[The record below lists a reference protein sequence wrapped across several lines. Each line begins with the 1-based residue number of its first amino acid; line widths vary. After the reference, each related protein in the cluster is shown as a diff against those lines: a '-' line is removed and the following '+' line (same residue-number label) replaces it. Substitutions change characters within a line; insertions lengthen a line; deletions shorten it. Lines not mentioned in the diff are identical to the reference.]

1 MIFAVYAGEN
11 DESIKNNLGMPDYSY
26 YFVMKSYLPVLAKM
40 GSVFIVNSLAQDS
53 ALLEQLNQECC
64 EAGEKFIFLS
74 FTPPHIT
81 GVSSAVPSVTVFA
94 WEYSTIPQEAWGGD
108 IQHDWRY
115 ALRQQGR
122 AITHSQYAVAAVRE
136 AMGDSFPVVSVP
148 APIWDTFA
156 NKFQPAAAT
165 SARARAGTR
174 IRYHGCL
181 LDSRALDL
189 EDLSIDERDD
199 VLARAV
205 ADKLSPDDHEVSLEG
220 VIYTSVMNPID
231 GRKNWT
237 DMVWAFCWAFREHE
251 DATLLIK
258 VTHYDVHRVWTQ
270 FIREFYKLQPFK
282 CRVVLLHGFL
292 EQEAYDDLIA
302 ATSYVVNCAYGEGQC
317 LPLMEYMSAG
327 IPAIAPNHT
336 AMADYINGDNAFIVK
351 SSYEWIH
358 WPHDP
363 RLNFRAFRYR
373 IDWESLYHGYL
384 SSYDI
389 AINAPEKYRAM
400 SGSASRDLRGYC
412 SRKLAISRLAT
423 FFDETL
429 PTSRPEN
436 RLQDLRR
443 RISWLFGG
451 RRSTLQRYA
460 SRFTLYRGETGT
472 GSS

>member
-11 DESIKNNLGMPDYSY
+11 DDSIKNNLGMPDYSY
-26 YFVMKSYLPVLAKM
+26 YFVMKSYLPVLAKL

-53 ALLEQLNQECC
+53 AMLEQLNQECC
-64 EAGEKFIFLS
+64 ENGEKFIFLS

-148 APIWDTFA
+148 APIWDTYA
-156 NKFQPAAAT
+156 NKFQPAAAA
-165 SARARAGTR
+165 SARAGTC

-181 LDSRALDL
+181 LDSRVLNL
-189 EDLSIDERDD
+189 EDLSIEERDD
-199 VLARAV
+199 VLAQAV
-205 ADKLSPDDHEVSLEG
+205 ADKLSPDDHEVRLEG

-292 EQEAYDDLIA
+292 EQEAYDELIA

-327 IPAIAPNHT
+327 KPAIAPNHT
-336 AMADYINGDNAFIVK
+336 AMADYINSDNAFIVK

-389 AINAPEKYRAM
+389 AINAPEKYREM
-400 SGSASRDLRGYC
+400 SASASRDLRGYC
-412 SRKLAISRLAT
+412 SKQIAVSRLT
-423 FFDETL
+423 GFFREVSPVQEQVGL
-429 PTSRPEN
+429 VRKCH
-436 RLQDLRR
+436 
-443 RISWLFGG
+443 WWVFG
-451 RRSTLQRYA
+451 RRKAIGEYA
-460 SRFTLYRGETGT
+460 SKLRLYRGESRTG
-472 GSS
+472 